1 MAYFHQGKCK
11 HQNNSKESN
20 SVGLDYQKLDWGWVS
35 KRFLGLG
42 WIRDSQ
48 KSFGFGS
55 DNKHLSITES
65 GCN

>member
-20 SVGLDYQKLDWGWVS
+20 SVGLDYQKLDWGWDS

-42 WIRDSQ
+42 RIWDSQ

-55 DNKHLSITES
+55 SL
-65 GCN
+65 